1 MGFWKKAE
9 VELDYYGLSRKE
21 LSAKSGVPMTTINR
35 AMERASQPF
44 ALDALRVAKALH
56 VSLEYL
62 LDLPET
68 KADGKKTDADESHQI
83 EMYKK
88 YHAIIET
95 LERLPQTKQKGTLE
109 IIKSLAELCK

>member
-1 MGFWKKAE
+1 M
-9 VELDYYGLSRKE
+9 
-21 LSAKSGVPMTTINR
+21 
-35 AMERASQPF
+35 
-44 ALDALRVAKALH
+44 AKALH

-88 YHAIIET
+88 YHAVIET
-95 LERLPQTKQKGTLE
+95 LEKLPQTKQKEVLE
-109 IIKSLAELCK
+109 IIKSLGELCE